1 MQSTPLVGTPQKRV
15 DGRAKV
21 TGAAL
26 YAADFSVPEPVLHGH
41 VLGSSIAHGSIRRI
55 DASAARAVPGVVE
68 VFTHENRPD
77 VAGRATAYQ
86 DQASP
91 PGTPLRPLHDEKVLH
106 SGQPIALVVAESY
119 ETARYAANLIVV
131 EYDEEAFD
139 TDLHARRG
147 EAYEPPKK
155 RSGINPPPKPRGSSA
170 SALAAAPVR
179 HAGEY
184 TVPPEF
190 HNPMEPHA
198 TTVVFQGAGKLLIHD
213 KIQGVI
219 NTQAFVASVF
229 GLKKDD
235 VRVVTPY
242 LGGGFGSGLRPKHQL
257 FLAVM
262 AAVAL
267 ERSVKLVLTRD
278 QMFGIGHRPETI
290 NEVELGAKPD
300 GTLVGIR
307 HKAIAATSTYEDHQE
322 ATVNWTGLLY
332 DCEAVTLE
340 HELVQLSI
348 DSPTDMRAPGAPT
361 GLFAAESAVDEL
373 AHKLGMD
380 PIQLRLAN
388 YTDFDP
394 NMNKNHT
401 SKELRAAF
409 QLGAE
414 RFGWSRRNPA
424 PRSMREGKELIGWGM
439 AAGAWEANMQ
449 KHQARVMLD
458 AEGHATVGI
467 ASADLG
473 TGTYTILTQ
482 IAAEALGLPMERVTT
497 LLGDSS
503 LPYAPLSGGS
513 WTAASAGAAV
523 ADACETLKAELLTQ
537 AQRTANS
544 PLVGLNL
551 GEVTFRP
558 GRIEKEG
565 EPGRGMTLAEVFS
578 IAGKPRL
585 VADGKAGPSMATALR
600 YTSHTHSACFVE
612 ARVDEELGQVRITR
626 VVSAIAAGR
635 ILNPQTARSQIIG
648 GVVWGLGM
656 ALHEEGMTDHVLGRV
671 MNHNFAEY
679 HIPANADVRDID
691 VIFVEERDK
700 LTSPLGVKGLGEI
713 GICGTAAAVANAVW
727 HATGERV
734 RELPITI
741 EKVLG
746 KGTH

>member
-1 MQSTPLVGTPQKRV
+1 MQNTPLVGTPQRRV

-21 TGAAL
+21 TGGAL
-26 YAADFSVPEPVLHGH
+26 YTADFAAPDAVLHAH
-41 VLGSSIAHGSIRRI
+41 ILGSSIAHGTIRRI
-55 DASAARAVPGVVE
+55 DTSAARALPGVVE
-68 VFTHENRPD
+68 VFTHENRPS
-77 VAGRATAYQ
+77 VASRGSAYQ

-91 PGTPLRPLHDEKVLH
+91 PGTPFRPLQDEKILH
-106 SGQPIALVVAESY
+106 SGQPIALVVAETY
-119 ETARYAANLIVV
+119 EMARYAANLISV
-131 EYDEEAFD
+131 EYDEEAFV
-139 TDLHARRG
+139 TDLQAQRG
-147 EAYEPPKK
+147 ESYEPPKK
-155 RSGINPPPKPRGSSA
+155 RSGINPPPKPRGNSA
-170 SALAAAPVR
+170 SALASAPVK
-179 HAGEY
+179 HAAEY
-184 TVPPEF
+184 TVASEF

-198 TTVVFQGAGKLLIHD
+198 TVAVFQGSGKLLIHD
-213 KIQGVI
+213 KIQGVT
-219 NTQAFVASVF
+219 NTQEYVSAVF

-235 VRVVTPY
+235 VRVVTPF

-262 AAVAL
+262 AALAL

-290 NEVELGAKPD
+290 NEVEFGANPD
-300 GTLVGIR
+300 GTLLGIH
-307 HKAIAATSTYEDHQE
+307 HKAIGATSTYEDHQE

-361 GLFAAESAVDEL
+361 GMFAAESAVDEL
-373 AHKLGMD
+373 AHKLGID
-380 PIQLRLAN
+380 PIKLRLQN
-388 YTDFDP
+388 YTDYDP
-394 NMNKNHT
+394 NQNKNHT

-414 RFGWSRRNPA
+414 RFGWAQRNPA
-424 PRSMREGKELIGWGM
+424 PRSMREGRELIGWGM

-458 AEGHATVGI
+458 AGGQATVGI

-482 IAAEALGLPMERVTT
+482 ITAEALGLPMERVTT

-513 WTAASAGAAV
+513 WTAASAGSAV
-523 ADACETLKAELLTQ
+523 ADACETLKGELLRHG
-537 AQRTANS
+537 QRTANS
-544 PLVGLNL
+544 PLVGLGL
-551 GEVTFRP
+551 EEVTFRG
-558 GRIEKEG
+558 GRIEKLG
-565 EPGRGMTLAEVFS
+565 EPERGMTLAEVFA
-578 IAGKPRL
+578 IAGKERL
-585 VADGKAGPSMATALR
+585 VADGKAGPSMVTSLR

-626 VVSAIAAGR
+626 VVSAVAAGR
-635 ILNPQTARSQIIG
+635 ILNPATARSQIIG

-713 GICGTAAAVANAVW
+713 GIVGTAAAVANAVW
-727 HATGERV
+727 HATGQRV
-734 RELPITI
+734 RHLPITI

-746 KGTH
+746 MGVN